1 MIECFYLLRI
11 IPPELLLEAIS
22 LLHRFKYLYQH
33 GLEAAWVQ
41 AFKSSFIGS
50 WVELVVDD
58 VIDRYG
64 YNVLELNC
72 FIKLAYVLGAWFT

>member
-1 MIECFYLLRI
+1 MIECSYLLRI

-22 LLHRFKYLYQH
+22 LLHRFKYLYQQ
-33 GLEAAWVQ
+33 GLEVAWVQ

-64 YNVLELNC
+64 Y
-72 FIKLAYVLGAWFT
+72 

>member
-1 MIECFYLLRI
+1 MIECYYFLRI

-33 GLEAAWVQ
+33 GLEVAWVQ

-64 YNVLELNC
+64 Y
-72 FIKLAYVLGAWFT
+72 